1 MTEPTLPP
9 TAAPSALSSA
19 SPSRQHAAP
28 AEVLDFWLGDGVEK
42 EWPTQDL
49 GKRWFGGG
57 AELDADIRARF
68 GNEVTT
74 AVNGGLQDWDQPPLH
89 RLALVIL
96 LDQFTRNVFRGQ
108 GKAFAGDARAQQ
120 LVLEA
125 LAAGDDLRLPWA
137 GRIFMY
143 MPLMHA
149 ENLTLQDECVARFT
163 RLQADAPASLKQ
175 RFQGNLDFAHQHRDI
190 IARFGRFPY
199 RNASLGRTDTAE
211 EADFLLKGP
220 RFGQ

>member
-1 MTEPTLPP
+1 MTEL
-9 TAAPSALSSA
+9 
-19 SPSRQHAAP
+19 SPSPNTSPSSHHATP
-28 AEVLDFWLGDGVEK
+28 AEVLDFWLGDGVSK

-57 AELDADIRARF
+57 AELDAEISARF
-68 GNEVTT
+68 GNQVEA
-74 AVNGGLQDWDQPPLH
+74 AVAGGLQDWEQRPLN

-96 LDQFTRNVFRGQ
+96 LDQFTRHVFRGKA
-108 GKAFAGDARAQQ
+108 KAFAGDARAQQ
-120 LVLEA
+120 LVLQA
-125 LAAGDDLRLPWA
+125 LADGADLQLPWA
-137 GRIFMY
+137 GRLFLY

-149 ENLTLQDECVARFT
+149 ESLALQDECVARFT
-163 RLQADAPASLKQ
+163 RLQADAPDSLKQ
-175 RFQGNLDFAHQHRDI
+175 RLQGNVDYAHQHRDI

-199 RNASLGRTDTAE
+199 RNAVLGRLDTAE

>member
-1 MTEPTLPP
+1 MTEPTPSSN
-9 TAAPSALSSA
+9 TSAASH
-19 SPSRQHAAP
+19 HATP
-28 AEVLDFWLGDGVEK
+28 AEVLDFWLGDGVSK
-42 EWPTQDL
+42 EWPTQDF

-57 AELDADIRARF
+57 AELDAEISARF
-68 GNEVTT
+68 GNNVEA
-74 AVNGGLQDWDQPPLH
+74 AVGGGLQDWEQPPLN

-108 GKAFAGDARAQQ
+108 AKAFAGDARAQQ

-125 LAAGDDLRLPWA
+125 LAAGDDLQLPWA
-137 GRIFMY
+137 GRIFLY

-149 ENLTLQDECVARFT
+149 ESLALQDECVARFT
-163 RLQADAPASLKQ
+163 RLQADAPDSLKQ
-175 RFQGNLDFAHQHRDI
+175 RFQGNIDFARQHRDI

-199 RNASLGRTDTAE
+199 RNAALRRIDTAE
-211 EADFLLKGP
+211 EKDFLLKGP